1 MKYDY
6 HYRISHALKTQTAN
20 KDFFIVNILLLM
32 AIVAFESRLT
42 DAQEIIID
50 LN

>member
-1 MKYDY
+1 MIIIIELVMRLKLKRQT
-6 HYRISHALKTQTAN
+6 RI
-20 KDFFIVNILLLM
+20 FFIVNILLLM

-50 LN
+50 LK

>member
-1 MKYDY
+1 MITIIELVMRFK
-6 HYRISHALKTQTAN
+6 LKRQKKGFFFSKN
-20 KDFFIVNILLLM
+20 VIFDF
-32 AIVAFESRLT
+32 VAFESRLT